1 MSEFNKE
8 EALKKKSEI
17 DYKLHRAKKFKECL
31 GNGST
36 IYQCEEENDFIDSA
50 FVQSKNNQHTKS
62 DSSQPLGDGCKVVE
76 NQEDKNVEASPVHK
90 HHDGRGAL
98 NSQTVQEASP

>member
-1 MSEFNKE
+1 MNEFNKE

-36 IYQCEEENDFIDSA
+36 IYQCEEENDFIDSE
-50 FVQSKNNQHTKS
+50 FIKKESK
-62 DSSQPLGDGCKVVE
+62 E
-76 NQEDKNVEASPVHK
+76 
-90 HHDGRGAL
+90 
-98 NSQTVQEASP
+98 